1 MLIKLLFLGAIIFF
15 IYIYFFK
22 TRRQEDVTKH
32 NADTKKKIE
41 GDTMVE
47 CHACST
53 FVSYDEAIIKDG
65 HYFCSKECAEL
76 PK

>member
-1 MLIKLLFLGAIIFF
+1 MLIKVLFFSVIIFL

-22 TRRQEDVTKH
+22 NNRQKDVTKH
-32 NADTKKKIE
+32 NEDAKKKLE